1 MKCRNCNSRKFKEII
16 NLGMQPLSGI
26 FYKKKQKNLKKY
38 PLKLLYCLRCSLV
51 QVSKSPSKFKMF
63 GKSYEYR
70 TGLSKLMVSHLKDSL
85 HYFRKKRFVKKD
97 SVVLDIGSNDGTF
110 LNFFKNTNLLIG
122 IDPSLNKFKKF
133 YNKKIIK
140 INNFFSK
147 KNLKKNL
154 LSQLKFN
161 LITSFAMFYDVDDPN
176 SFCKDI
182 KDFLKDDGIW
192 AVEFSYL
199 PLLLKNLTYDQ
210 ICHEHVTYYN
220 LKVFKKIIEKNGL
233 KLLDLRLNEINGGSI
248 QLICAKKESNHKIN
262 FKKISKTLNFEKN
275 IGHQSF
281 KRFNSR
287 VEKIKILINNFFNLN
302 SYKSIVGY
310 GASTKGNIIINH
322 CKINNKS
329 LKIICDANENKI
341 NKYTPGSNIK
351 IISKNKMRKLK
362 PDYLFVMIW
371 SFRKEVIKQEI
382 NYIKNGGVLVFPLP
396 RFHLI
401 NSENYKYYLKQNLS
415 SLSYQI

>member
-1 MKCRNCNSRKFKEII
+1 M
-16 NLGMQPLSGI
+16 
-26 FYKKKQKNLKKY
+26 
-38 PLKLLYCLRCSLV
+38 
-51 QVSKSPSKFKMF
+51 
-63 GKSYEYR
+63 
-70 TGLSKLMVSHLKDSL
+70 
-85 HYFRKKRFVKKD
+85 
-97 SVVLDIGSNDGTF
+97 DIGSNDGTF

-262 FKKISKTLNFEKN
+262 FKKY
-275 IGHQSF
+275 Q
-281 KRFNSR
+281 
-287 VEKIKILINNFFNLN
+287 
-302 SYKSIVGY
+302 
-310 GASTKGNIIINH
+310 
-322 CKINNKS
+322 
-329 LKIICDANENKI
+329 
-341 NKYTPGSNIK
+341 
-351 IISKNKMRKLK
+351 KL
-362 PDYLFVMIW
+362 
-371 SFRKEVIKQEI
+371 
-382 NYIKNGGVLVFPLP
+382 
-396 RFHLI
+396 
-401 NSENYKYYLKQNLS
+401 
-415 SLSYQI
+415 